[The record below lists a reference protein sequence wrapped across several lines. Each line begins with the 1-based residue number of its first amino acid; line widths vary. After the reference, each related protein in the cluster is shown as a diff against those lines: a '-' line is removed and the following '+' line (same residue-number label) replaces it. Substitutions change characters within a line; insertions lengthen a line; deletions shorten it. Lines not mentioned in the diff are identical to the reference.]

1 MQLSTSLTF
10 DRAISQMSVTRE
22 RLDKTQMQLAASKE
36 VLKPSDAPDKSATIT
51 RLNTVIER
59 QKSYLETINTV
70 RDKLSQQETA
80 INAST
85 DVLTRLK
92 ELAVQG
98 ANATNS
104 PKDRQYIAVE
114 VKELRDQLLS
124 LANTQDV
131 NGNYIFSGSRTSKAA
146 FDTDASG
153 KLAYQGD
160 MTVSPAGTGDQ
171 RITDTNRPGTNPFG
185 KLVRAA
191 ADGSEAA
198 VGFFQT
204 IDDFAAALDAN
215 DTKGLQRAVGEMG
228 SLQESMSASQAAIGA
243 AGNTLDAQAALAD
256 ETLLRLNGTLS
267 QVQDVDYAAAITKM
281 NKDMLSLEAAQSS
294 FAKISQLNLFN
305 YIK

>member
-1 MQLSTSLTF
+1 MQMSTSLIF
-10 DRAISQMSVTRE
+10 ERAIGQMGITQD
-22 RLDKTQMQLAASKE
+22 RLAKTQLQLSSAKQI
-36 VLKPSDAPDKSATIT
+36 LKPSDAPEKTAVIT
-51 RLNTVIER
+51 RLNTVIGR
-59 QKSYLETINTV
+59 QQSYLDTINSV
-70 RDKLSQQETA
+70 NDKLAQQETA
-80 INAST
+80 ITSST
-85 DVLTRLK
+85 QVLIRLK

-104 PKDRQYIAVE
+104 PQDRKYIAIE

-146 FDTDASG
+146 FSSDSSG

-171 RITDTNRPGTNPFG
+171 RMTDTNRPGTNPYS
-185 KLVRAA
+185 KLVRTA
-191 ADGSEAA
+191 ADGSLQG

-204 IDDFAAALDAN
+204 VDDFAAALDAN
-215 DTKGLQRAVGEMG
+215 DTQGLQRAVGEMG

-243 AGNTLDAQAALAD
+243 ARNTLDAQTSLAE
-256 ETLLRLNGTLS
+256 ETMLRLKATLS
-267 QVQDVDYAAAITKM
+267 QVQDVDYSEAITKM